1 MTAKTLEKVPVNL
14 GGFAHAESVYSMDDI
29 ATSLPTSVAIF
40 PNNDLGAHY
49 DQINVAA
56 GKKTV
61 CVCVCEKHFIHPTSK
76 NKTIKNCFFFNI
88 SQMTAR
94 KNNTDTFLLNFGVL
108 YLRSLGW

>member
-29 ATSLPTSVAIF
+29 ATSLPASVAIF

-61 CVCVCEKHFIHPTSK
+61 CVCVCETFYISNIQKQNKKTSS
-76 NKTIKNCFFFNI
+76 FFSTF
-88 SQMTAR
+88 R
-94 KNNTDTFLLNFGVL
+94 K
-108 YLRSLGW
+108 